1 MPAISRDR
9 IDRARTGHL
18 CTTSIGCKATASSVF
33 INGRRALRPGDRL
46 LPHVILVCTADG
58 CYCIG
63 HPAKINRGSRQ
74 VFAEGKPVARRGDS
88 ADRGS
93 MSRGSP
99 NVFAG

>member
-9 IDRARTGHL
+9 IDLASTGHA
-18 CTTSIGCKATASSVF
+18 CTRAIGVKASQRSVF
-33 INGRRALRPGDRL
+33 VNNKAALRPGDQL
-46 LPHVILVCTADG
+46 LPHTILVC
-58 CYCIG
+58 CPLRCIG
-63 HPAKINRGSRQ
+63 HKANVNRGSTT

-93 MSRGSP
+93 MKRGSP

>member
-9 IDRARTGHL
+9 IDRAATGHA
-18 CTTSIGCKATASSVF
+18 CTSSIGCVATASSVF
-33 INGRRALRPGDRL
+33 INGIRVLRPGDRL
-46 LPHVILVCTADG
+46 LPHTIKFCTPDG

-63 HPAKINRGSRQ
+63 HPAKINRGSNT

-88 ADRGS
+88 ADRGR
-93 MSRGSP
+93 MIQGSP

>member
-9 IDRARTGHL
+9 IDLASTGHK
-18 CTTSIGCKATASSVF
+18 CTSSIGVKASQRSVF
-33 INGRRALRPGDRL
+33 VNNKAALRPGDQL
-46 LPHVILVCTADG
+46 LPHTILKKVGDTLRCR
-58 CYCIG
+58 G
-63 HPAKINRGSRQ
+63 HKAKVNRGSTT

-93 MSRGSP
+93 MKRGSP